1 MTDADRRQAVL
12 LSLVALIGLAAAV
25 LAVSTRPAGSAP
37 GTAPAR
43 DAVTTPLLSARR
55 VPGLVSREMADAKL
69 RAHLAAALN
78 DLSYGTVSRDSC
90 LLVGQGSRMI
100 ESIRPDLEL
109 IPASNLKLL
118 TATAALE
125 RFGDGHRFVTE
136 LRAAAPPVDGVIAGD
151 LWLVGGGDPLLMTPD
166 YAASLRNQP
175 QLHTKVS
182 EVAAAMVTAGI
193 REVRGA
199 FRGDESRYDR
209 VRYIPTWRSGYI
221 ADGEVGPASALLV
234 NDGFASFVGRK
245 VAASDPAA
253 HAAGMVAA
261 AAEAAGVVLGEIG
274 SGRAPA
280 SSVVVAKVDSAPLSL
295 IVESLL
301 RESDNT
307 TAELLVKE
315 LGFVM
320 RGEGT
325 TAAGLDAMREVL
337 AGTGIDP
344 NSYVTTDGS
353 GLDRGNRA
361 SCLAI
366 DSALTDDGVAGPI
379 GRGLAIAAQT
389 GTLSRRFQGTP
400 AAGRL
405 HAKTGALEGVVSLS
419 GWVRPSRGEPVE
431 FTFIANGVAGEAR
444 GRQLQ
449 ERVGTAL
456 ALYPESPPASEL
468 GPRRDTGAGR
478 RGEE

>member
-1 MTDADRRQAVL
+1 MTPSDRGQSVL
-12 LSLVALIGLAAAV
+12 MALVALVGLAAGV
-25 LAVSTRPAGSAP
+25 LAVSTTPSAGPPAGGAARPALS
-37 GTAPAR
+37 
-43 DAVTTPLLSARR
+43 VPLLSARR
-55 VPGLVSREMADAKL
+55 VPALVSREVADVRLRERLAEALRDPSYGPVADA
-69 RAHLAAALN
+69 
-78 DLSYGTVSRDSC
+78 SC
-90 LLVGQGSRMI
+90 LLVGQGKRSI
-100 ESIRPDLEL
+100 ESFHPGREL

-125 RFGDGHRFVTE
+125 RFGDNHRFVTE
-136 LRAAAPPVDGVIAGD
+136 LRAAGPPVDGVIPGD

-182 EVAAAMVTAGI
+182 AVAEAIGRAGV

-209 VRYIPTWRSGYI
+209 VRYIPTWRSGYV

-234 NDGFASFVGRK
+234 NDGFATFVGRK
-245 VAASDPAA
+245 VAATDPAA

-274 SGRAPA
+274 SGPAPS
-280 SSVVVAKVDSAPLSL
+280 SSVVIGKVESAPLSL

-337 AGTGIDP
+337 AGAGIDP
-344 NSYVTTDGS
+344 GSFVATDGS

-361 SCLAI
+361 SCYAV

-419 GWVRPSRGEPVE
+419 GWVRPSRGDPVE

-456 ALYPESPPASEL
+456 ALYPESPPPSEL
-468 GPRRDTGAGR
+468 GPQGVGAAR
-478 RGEE
+478 RGKG

>member
-1 MTDADRRQAVL
+1 MTPSDRRQTLLLAV
-12 LSLVALIGLAAAV
+12 VALVGVAAGV
-25 LAVSTRPAGSAP
+25 LATSTRPASSSP
-37 GTAPAR
+37 GIAATR
-43 DAVTTPLLSARR
+43 SSISTPLLSARR
-55 VPGLVSREMADAKL
+55 VPELVSREIADNKL
-69 RAHLAAALN
+69 RQRLQTALN
-78 DLSYGTVSRDSC
+78 DPAYGSVAKDSC
-90 LLVGQGSRMI
+90 LLVGQGERSI

-125 RFGDGHRFVTE
+125 RFGDNHRFVTE
-136 LRAAAPPVDGVIAGD
+136 LRAAAPAVGGVIAGD

-182 EVAAAMVTAGI
+182 EVSAALVAAGI

-209 VRYIPTWRSGYI
+209 VRYIPTWRPGYI

-234 NDGFASFVGRK
+234 NDGFANFIGRK
-245 VAASDPAA
+245 VAATDPAA

-274 SGRAPA
+274 TGRAPA
-280 SSVVVAKVDSAPLSL
+280 STVVVAKVQSPPLSL

-320 RGEGT
+320 RGKGT

-344 NSYVTTDGS
+344 GSYVTTDGS

-361 SCLAI
+361 SCLAV
-366 DSALTDDGVAGPI
+366 DGALTDDGVAGPI

-389 GTLSRRFQGTP
+389 GTLSRRFQGTA

-419 GWVRPSRGEPVE
+419 GWVRPSRGSPVE

-449 ERVGTAL
+449 ERVGIAL
-456 ALYPESPPASEL
+456 ALYPESPAPSEL
-468 GPRRDTGAGR
+468 GPRPNSEPPR
-478 RGEE
+478 RGQG